1 MHVYKLVKDVKITTD
16 IKYLFLLF
24 KWKENLEIL

>member
-1 MHVYKLVKDVKITTD
+1 MHVYKLVKDVNLTKD
-16 IKYLFLLF
+16 IKYPFLVF